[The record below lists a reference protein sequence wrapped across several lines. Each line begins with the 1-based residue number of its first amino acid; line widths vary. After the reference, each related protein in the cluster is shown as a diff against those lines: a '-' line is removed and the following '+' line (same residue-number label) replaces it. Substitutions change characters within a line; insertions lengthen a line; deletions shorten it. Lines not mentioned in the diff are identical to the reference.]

1 MISIFNVIFGC
12 VKVGREYSATS
23 FLTLAQLTHISGKIS
38 HGRRCSGIHSNNEF
52 TAGSWC
58 CTESERSRC
67 RTCCSLA
74 LNQFHLHQKV
84 RNKMCRFSAIQAH
97 TARPSFQVQSGCG
110 TLCQWTSASYLLTVS
125 RPTYTVSSSTHHRT
139 LSCFYLSALYCFY
152 PKLLAVVCCT
162 TFLVHTCL
170 LTRSA
175 ILLEFESLLLPEK
188 GPCEPYSHDD
198 SYRQWTIYC
207 K

>member
-1 MISIFNVIFGC
+1 MISIFNVILGC

-58 CTESERSRC
+58 TESERSRC

-97 TARPSFQVQSGCG
+97 TARSSFQRLWNTLPMDICQLPADSFKTHLHSFLFNSSLDFVLFLSICTVLFLSEVTGCCLLYDFLG
-110 TLCQWTSASYLLTVS
+110 AHLLTHS
-125 RPTYTVSSSTHHRT
+125 
-139 LSCFYLSALYCFY
+139 
-152 PKLLAVVCCT
+152 
-162 TFLVHTCL
+162 
-170 LTRSA
+170 
-175 ILLEFESLLLPEK
+175 
-188 GPCEPYSHDD
+188 
-198 SYRQWTIYC
+198 
-207 K
+207 